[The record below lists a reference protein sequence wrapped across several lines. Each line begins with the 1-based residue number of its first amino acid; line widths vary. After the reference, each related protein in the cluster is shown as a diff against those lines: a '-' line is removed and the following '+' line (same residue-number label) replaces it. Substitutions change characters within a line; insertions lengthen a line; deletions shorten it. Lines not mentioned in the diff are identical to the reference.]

1 MFSDLIESVTKRYC
15 IYEKIQS
22 SLIRITKLSGQVY
35 LEQPKG
41 EEIVKLSDIVKNDK
55 VFRDKEFW
63 SRLIHAKIFTKLP
76 LNRLDDKNVMSI
88 LESQVNEEIENLLNV
103 NIGFEDARLII

>member
-1 MFSDLIESVTKRYC
+1 M
-15 IYEKIQS
+15 
-22 SLIRITKLSGQVY
+22 Y